1 MKRFER
7 QGEIVKE
14 QAGDELF
21 KEFVKK
27 SKSYCTLGSDTTK
40 QNEMEHQ
47 AYEIVVSTGLLCNSD
62 RKRTEGLIKELREQ
76 YA

>member
-27 SKSYCTLGSDTTK
+27 TKSYCTLGSDTTK
-40 QNEMEHQ
+40 QKEM
-47 AYEIVVSTGLLCNSD
+47 
-62 RKRTEGLIKELREQ
+62 
-76 YA
+76 

>member
-1 MKRFER
+1 MKWFNR

-27 SKSYCTLGSDTTK
+27 IKS
-40 QNEMEHQ
+40 
-47 AYEIVVSTGLLCNSD
+47 
-62 RKRTEGLIKELREQ
+62 
-76 YA
+76 